1 MFTGIISDLGSVGEI
16 TRGQAAVRFKII
28 TSYPTDSI
36 KIGESIAC
44 NGCCLTVIGN
54 NADTLTFEA
63 GEETLRRT
71 TFSDLQPNDV
81 GNLER
86 SLRVGDELGGHWV
99 TGHIDTVGTITQRND
114 QGDWSEIWCE
124 VPPEFTSQLV
134 SKGSVAMDGV
144 SLTVVKVVDCQF
156 SVALIPHTLSLTTL
170 GDRQAGDR
178 MNIETDIL
186 AKYVERQLQ
195 SN

>member
-1 MFTGIISDLGSVGEI
+1 MFTGLVETAGTVTSIVDQPPGKLLSISASGFTAGIDLGASVS
-16 TRGQAAVRFKII
+16 V
-28 TSYPTDSI
+28 
-36 KIGESIAC
+36 

-71 TFSDLQPNDV
+71 TFSDLQTNDV
-81 GNLER
+81 VNLER